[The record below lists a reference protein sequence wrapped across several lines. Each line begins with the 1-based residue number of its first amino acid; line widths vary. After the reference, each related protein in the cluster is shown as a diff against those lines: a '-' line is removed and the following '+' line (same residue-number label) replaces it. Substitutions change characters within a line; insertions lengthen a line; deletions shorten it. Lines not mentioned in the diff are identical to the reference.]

1 MGSMCRSSLVRVI
14 SYSISFKWYSSLEK
28 QQVRYNNRRDSEFK
42 TKEKMND
49 PSASYSD
56 DFFSN
61 GFYQLY
67 ATQYDDDVLLW
78 NGVDPKLSVNDNV
91 QYRFIDNGDKC
102 LSYSNYETIQNES
115 ELVDDS
121 SNQLW
126 SIPSESN
133 LTKIGGD
140 WELNELNIENLL
152 LDDCVECPEWK
163 MTNEQL
169 PDKTVFCS
177 ESCNLFLK
185 ESSESLL
192 SNLNSFDSERNAKLD
207 TTNDQDK
214 MFVCTFPNCEK
225 VYAKSAHLKAHLRRH
240 IGLKPYVCSWPNCT
254 WKFSRSD
261 ELSRHRRSH
270 SGVKPYQCLYCT
282 KCFSRSDH
290 LTKHRKVHER
300 KMAAMKMKSNWNN
313 LSHYARQGRKPKVNQ
328 SVIQ

>member
-1 MGSMCRSSLVRVI
+1 MDGQNL
-14 SYSISFKWYSSLEK
+14 
-28 QQVRYNNRRDSEFK
+28 
-42 TKEKMND
+42 
-49 PSASYSD
+49 SYSD
-56 DFFSN
+56 DFLSN

-67 ATQYDDDVLLW
+67 TTEYEDDILLW
-78 NGVDPKLSVNDNV
+78 NSGDPKLNVSDDVSIRSVDNEC
-91 QYRFIDNGDKC
+91 ID
-102 LSYSNYETIQNES
+102 YSNFEVIRNENKV
-115 ELVDDS
+115 VDDTEDS

-126 SIPSESN
+126 SIPLESN

-140 WELNELNIENLL
+140 WELNIENLL
-152 LDDCVECPEWK
+152 FDNCGECPEWK
-163 MTNEQL
+163 LTNEQL

-192 SNLNSFDSERNAKLD
+192 SNLHSFDPEKNKNENFPPD
-207 TTNDQDK
+207 VTNSDQDK
-214 MFVCTFPNCEK
+214 LFVCSFNDCKK
-225 VYAKSAHLKAHLRRH
+225 VYAKSAHLKAHIRRH

-300 KMAAMKMKSNWNN
+300 KMAAMKMKTIWTN
-313 LSHYARQGRKPKVNQ
+313 LPHYGRQGRKSKMNQ
-328 SVIQ
+328 ELLE

>member
-1 MGSMCRSSLVRVI
+1 MDVQNAFC
-14 SYSISFKWYSSLEK
+14 
-28 QQVRYNNRRDSEFK
+28 
-42 TKEKMND
+42 
-49 PSASYSD
+49 SD
-56 DFFSN
+56 DFLSN

-67 ATQYDDDVLLW
+67 TTQYDDDFLLW
-78 NGVDPKLSVNDNV
+78 NGGTDPKFNVSDDVPFRPVDNV
-91 QYRFIDNGDKC
+91 DKC
-102 LSYSNYETIQNES
+102 LSYSNYEVIRKDS
-115 ELVDDS
+115 EVIDDPEDIT
-121 SNQLW
+121 NQLW
-126 SIPSESN
+126 SIPLENN

-140 WELNELNIENLL
+140 WELNIENLL
-152 LDDCVECPEWK
+152 FDNCVECPEWK
-163 MTNEQL
+163 LTNDQL

-177 ESCNLFLK
+177 DSCDLFLK

-192 SNLNSFDSERNAKLD
+192 SNLNSIDLEKNKNFPPDPVNTDPDKL
-207 TTNDQDK
+207 
-214 MFVCTFPNCEK
+214 FVCTFNDCKK

-300 KMAAMKMKSNWNN
+300 KMAAMKMKSIWSN
-313 LSHYARQGRKPKVNQ
+313 LPHYPRQGRKSKTNE
-328 SVIQ
+328 SALE

>member
-1 MGSMCRSSLVRVI
+1 MDGQSS
-14 SYSISFKWYSSLEK
+14 
-28 QQVRYNNRRDSEFK
+28 
-42 TKEKMND
+42 
-49 PSASYSD
+49 AYSD
-56 DFFSN
+56 DFLSN

-67 ATQYDDDVLLW
+67 TTQYEDDILLW
-78 NGVDPKLSVNDNV
+78 NGGDPKLNISDDVPFRPVDNV
-91 QYRFIDNGDKC
+91 DKC
-102 LSYSNYETIQNES
+102 LSYSNYEVIRNES
-115 ELVDDS
+115 EIIDDPEDS

-126 SIPSESN
+126 SIPLESN

-140 WELNELNIENLL
+140 WELNIENLL
-152 LDDCVECPEWK
+152 FDNCDECPEWK

-177 ESCNLFLK
+177 DSCDLFLK

-192 SNLNSFDSERNAKLD
+192 SNLNSFDLEKNKNFCLD
-207 TTNDQDK
+207 AASTDQDK
-214 MFVCTFPNCEK
+214 LFICTFNDCKK

-300 KMAAMKMKSNWNN
+300 KMAAMKTKSIWTN
-313 LSHYARQGRKPKVNQ
+313 LPHYARQGRKSKANQ
-328 SVIQ
+328 SVLE

>member
-1 MGSMCRSSLVRVI
+1 MDTQHS
-14 SYSISFKWYSSLEK
+14 
-28 QQVRYNNRRDSEFK
+28 
-42 TKEKMND
+42 
-49 PSASYSD
+49 SYSD
-56 DFFSN
+56 DFLSN

-67 ATQYDDDVLLW
+67 ATQYEDDILLW
-78 NGVDPKLSVNDNV
+78 NGGDPKLNVNDDVPFRPVDN
-91 QYRFIDNGDKC
+91 IDTC
-102 LSYSNYETIQNES
+102 LNLPNYEVIRNES
-115 ELVDDS
+115 QIIDDPEDS

-126 SIPSESN
+126 SIPLENN

-140 WELNELNIENLL
+140 WELNIENLL
-152 LDDCVECPEWK
+152 FDNCVECPEWK
-163 MTNEQL
+163 LSNEQL

-192 SNLNSFDSERNAKLD
+192 SNLHSFDPEKSKNFPLDVTNNDHDKL
-207 TTNDQDK
+207 
-214 MFVCTFPNCEK
+214 FVCTFNDCKK

-300 KMAAMKMKSNWNN
+300 KMAAMKTKSNWTNVQ
-313 LSHYARQGRKPKVNQ
+313 HYARQGRKFKANQ
-328 SVIQ
+328 AVLE

>member
-1 MGSMCRSSLVRVI
+1 MDGQNS
-14 SYSISFKWYSSLEK
+14 
-28 QQVRYNNRRDSEFK
+28 
-42 TKEKMND
+42 
-49 PSASYSD
+49 PYSD
-56 DFFSN
+56 DFLSN

-67 ATQYDDDVLLW
+67 TTQYEDDIMLW
-78 NGVDPKLSVNDNV
+78 NGGDPKLNVSDDIPFQSVDNV
-91 QYRFIDNGDKC
+91 EKC
-102 LSYSNYETIQNES
+102 LDYTNYEVIQNDS
-115 ELVDDS
+115 EIDAEDS
-121 SNQLW
+121 SSQLW
-126 SIPSESN
+126 SIPLENN

-140 WELNELNIENLL
+140 WELNIENLL
-152 LDDCVECPEWK
+152 FDNCNDCPEWK
-163 MTNEQL
+163 LTNEQL

-177 ESCNLFLK
+177 DSCNLFLK

-192 SNLNSFDSERNAKLD
+192 SNLNSFDPEKNTNFQSNVTNTELDKL
-207 TTNDQDK
+207 
-214 MFVCTFPNCEK
+214 FVCTFNDCKK

-300 KMAAMKMKSNWNN
+300 KMAAMKIKTIWSN
-313 LSHYARQGRKPKVNQ
+313 LPHYTRPGRKSKTNQ
-328 SVIQ
+328 SVLE

>member
-1 MGSMCRSSLVRVI
+1 MD
-14 SYSISFKWYSSLEK
+14 E
-28 QQVRYNNRRDSEFK
+28 QN
-42 TKEKMND
+42 
-49 PSASYSD
+49 SYSD
-56 DFFSN
+56 DFLSN

-67 ATQYDDDVLLW
+67 TTQYEDDILLW
-78 NGVDPKLSVNDNV
+78 NSGDPKLNVSDDVSFRSVDNECSKNFEV
-91 QYRFIDNGDKC
+91 IR
-102 LSYSNYETIQNES
+102 S
-115 ELVDDS
+115 ENQIVDDTEDS

-126 SIPSESN
+126 SIPLESN

-140 WELNELNIENLL
+140 WELNIENLL
-152 LDDCVECPEWK
+152 FDNCVECPEWK
-163 MTNEQL
+163 LTNEQL

-177 ESCNLFLK
+177 DSCNLFLK

-192 SNLNSFDSERNAKLD
+192 SNLNSFDSENKQNKNFPSD
-207 TTNDQDK
+207 VTISDQDK
-214 MFVCTFPNCEK
+214 LFVCTFNDCKK

-300 KMAAMKMKSNWNN
+300 KMAAMKMKSIWTN
-313 LSHYARQGRKPKVNQ
+313 LPHYGRPGRKAKTNQ
-328 SVIQ
+328 ALLE

>member
-1 MGSMCRSSLVRVI
+1 MDSQSL
-14 SYSISFKWYSSLEK
+14 
-28 QQVRYNNRRDSEFK
+28 
-42 TKEKMND
+42 
-49 PSASYSD
+49 PYSD
-56 DFFSN
+56 DFLSN

-67 ATQYDDDVLLW
+67 TTQYEDDILLW
-78 NGVDPKLSVNDNV
+78 NSGDPKLNDSDDVPFQSVDNE
-91 QYRFIDNGDKC
+91 C
-102 LSYSNYETIQNES
+102 LNYSNFDVIRNENHIA
-115 ELVDDS
+115 EDTEDS
-121 SNQLW
+121 SNRLW
-126 SIPSESN
+126 SIPLESN

-140 WELNELNIENLL
+140 WELNIENLL
-152 LDDCVECPEWK
+152 FDNCVECPEWK
-163 MTNEQL
+163 VTNEQL

-192 SNLNSFDSERNAKLD
+192 SNLHSFDPEKNKNENFQLDVINA
-207 TTNDQDK
+207 DQDK
-214 MFVCTFPNCEK
+214 LFVCTFNDCKK

-300 KMAAMKMKSNWNN
+300 KMAAMKVKSIWTH
-313 LSHYARQGRKPKVNQ
+313 LPHYARQGRKSKTNQ
-328 SVIQ
+328 ALLE